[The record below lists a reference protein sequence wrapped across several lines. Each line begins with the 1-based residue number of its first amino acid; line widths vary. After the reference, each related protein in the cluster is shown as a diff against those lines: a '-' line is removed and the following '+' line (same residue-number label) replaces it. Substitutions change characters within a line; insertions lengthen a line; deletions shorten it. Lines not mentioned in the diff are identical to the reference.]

1 MPKFLTTTGV
11 AHEVE
16 NIIKGAKAKLALVS
30 PYLKLSQNFYER
42 LRDADK
48 KNVAIL
54 IVYGKVELN
63 TEQKRQ
69 LADLKNLKLFFC
81 TNLHAK
87 CYMNENSC
95 VITSMNMYEFSE
107 KNNREIGVLFS
118 RTEDQSIF
126 METAEEIKSII
137 GNSKESDVLELNPPE
152 NIKIPAPTPQQN
164 KYNKPEPKNITKDTK
179 PAPQPPKN
187 QFATSFFGGI
197 LSAASNLLKT
207 DDGFCLRCGTKISND
222 LDKPF
227 CLKCY
232 QSWAVYGNP
241 DFSENHC
248 HTCGKRHK
256 TSFAKPECRTCYS
269 S

>member
-11 AHEVE
+11 SHEVE
-16 NIIKGAKAKLALVS
+16 NIIKGAKNKLALVS

-48 KNVAIL
+48 KNVVIL

-63 TEQKRQ
+63 SEQKRQ

-81 TNLHAK
+81 ANLHAK

-137 GNSKESDVLELNPPE
+137 GNSKESDILELNLPE
-152 NIKIPAPTPQQN
+152 SIKTLTPTPQQN
-164 KYNKPEPKNITKDTK
+164 KGYK
-179 PAPQPPKN
+179 ARS
-187 QFATSFFGGI
+187 ATIQKSICNFIFRR
-197 LSAASNLLKT
+197 N
-207 DDGFCLRCGTKISND
+207 F
-222 LDKPF
+222 
-227 CLKCY
+227 
-232 QSWAVYGNP
+232 
-241 DFSENHC
+241 
-248 HTCGKRHK
+248 
-256 TSFAKPECRTCYS
+256 ECRFKS
-269 S
+269 FKNG